1 MNRFE
6 TISYHIKLPQLDPLS
21 TYNVGNPTFLVQTP
35 CAAYL
40 SGVIVTS
47 HTYDVLLDKFISTS
61 FLIHR
66 TEDGPIVMILQHA

>member
-1 MNRFE
+1 MKRFE

-21 TYNVGNPTFLVQTP
+21 TYNVGNPTFWVQTP

-40 SGVIVTS
+40 SDVNITS
-47 HTYDVLLDKFISTS
+47 HTYDVLLDKLISTS

-66 TEDGPIVMILQHA
+66 TENEPMVMILQHA